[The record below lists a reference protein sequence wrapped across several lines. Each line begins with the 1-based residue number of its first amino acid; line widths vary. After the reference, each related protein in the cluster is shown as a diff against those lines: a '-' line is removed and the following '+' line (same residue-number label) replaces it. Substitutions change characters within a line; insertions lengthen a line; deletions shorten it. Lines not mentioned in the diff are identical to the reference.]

1 MTVSSTSP
9 NPASLRWVRA
19 PRIPSASRTDGI
31 TINLVEGRWKLS
43 RNGEVQVLATPP
55 ATFAFESALEEAD
68 VLYPPAPWR
77 HERGV
82 WIADL
87 WHVVPD
93 GAGAWAVYR
102 NIDGLME
109 RASLQIFVTADRARR
124 WAELRFDRGTQG
136 LRGPKPR
143 AGSRAGSK
151 LPDVRV
157 TDEERDHA
165 IAVLAERDLS
175 YSEFVRAALAW
186 VEEYVGEGLPWAVE
200 RNEDGS
206 RSFVPSEP

>member
-1 MTVSSTSP
+1 MTVPSTSP
-9 NPASLRWVRA
+9 TPASVRWVRA

-31 TINLVEGRWKLS
+31 TINLAMGRWTLTKS
-43 RNGEVQVLATPP
+43 GEVTHLSTPP
-55 ATFAFESALEEAD
+55 SSYQFEAALEEAD
-68 VLYPPAPWR
+68 VLHPPAPWR

-82 WIADL
+82 WVADL
-87 WHVVPD
+87 WHVVPE
-93 GAGAWAVYR
+93 GTGAWAVYR
-102 NIDGLME
+102 SIDGLME
-109 RASLQIFVTADRARR
+109 RASLQSFVTADRARR

-165 IAVLAERDLS
+165 IVVLSDHGLS

-186 VEEYVGEGLPWAVE
+186 MEENVGDGLAWRVSREGEAVA
-200 RNEDGS
+200 
-206 RSFVPSEP
+206 FVQSEEA